1 MSRAKVNHE
10 RAYRGQ
16 SAHDVRNRKPSG
28 PLVRN
33 TDCATRDDAVELA
46 YQWFL
51 AGRRVDM
58 QQLALELG
66 VGRATLYRW
75 WRSREVVIGEVI
87 WRIMTGAIDRIDARS
102 RGRGQAR
109 LVRNFGRFAD
119 TVRTFEPLVKFV
131 SEEPDYA
138 LRVLTSRFS
147 VVQGRLIALTAA
159 ELAALPDID
168 PNIDVHDLAY
178 TIVRVGE
185 SFIWSDMITGDPPRS
200 DKAAAMVDL
209 LVTAASKQRVD
220 IATADTKETSS

>member
-1 MSRAKVNHE
+1 MSRAKVN
-10 RAYRGQ
+10 RGPARRGE
-16 SAHDVRNRKPSG
+16 SARDARNRKPSD
-28 PLVRN
+28 PLLQN
-33 TDCATRDDAVELA
+33 TVCATRDDAVELA

-51 AGRRVDM
+51 AGRRIDM

-66 VGRATLYRW
+66 IGRATLYRW
-75 WRSREVVIGEVI
+75 WRSREVIIGEVI
-87 WRIMTGAIDRIDARS
+87 WRIMIEAIDRIDARS
-102 RGRGQAR
+102 RSRGQAR

-138 LRVLTSRFS
+138 LRALTSRFS

-168 PNIDVHDLAY
+168 PNIDVRDLAY
-178 TIVRVGE
+178 TIVRIGE

-209 LVTAASKQRVD
+209 LLTAARKQRTD
-220 IATADTKETSS
+220 TPTADTKETSN

>member
-1 MSRAKVNHE
+1 
-10 RAYRGQ
+10 
-16 SAHDVRNRKPSG
+16 
-28 PLVRN
+28 
-33 TDCATRDDAVELA
+33 
-46 YQWFL
+46 
-51 AGRRVDM
+51 M

-66 VGRATLYRW
+66 IGRATLYRW

-87 WRIMTGAIDRIDARS
+87 WRIMTEAIDRIDARS

-131 SEEPDYA
+131 SAEPDYA

-168 PNIDVHDLAY
+168 PNIDVRDLAY

-209 LVTAASKQRVD
+209 LVTAARHQRID
-220 IATADTKETSS
+220 THTADTKETTS

>member
-1 MSRAKVNHE
+1 MSQAKVNGDLARRVE
-10 RAYRGQ
+10 
-16 SAHDVRNRKPSG
+16 SARDARRRKPSD

-33 TDCATRDDAVELA
+33 AVCATSDDAVELA

-51 AGRRVDM
+51 AGRRIDM
-58 QQLALELG
+58 QQLARELG
-66 VGRATLYRW
+66 IGRATLYRW
-75 WRSREVVIGEVI
+75 WRSREVIIGEVI
-87 WRIMTGAIDRIDARS
+87 WRIMTEAIDRIDARA

-109 LVRNFGRFAD
+109 LVRNYRRFAD

-131 SEEPDYA
+131 SEEPEYA

-147 VVQGRLIALTAA
+147 VVQARLIALTAA
-159 ELAALPDID
+159 QLAELPDIE
-168 PNIDVHDLAY
+168 PNIDVRDLAY

-209 LVTAASKQRVD
+209 LLTAARKQRVET
-220 IATADTKETSS
+220 ATADTKETSR

>member
-1 MSRAKVNHE
+1 
-10 RAYRGQ
+10 
-16 SAHDVRNRKPSG
+16 
-28 PLVRN
+28 
-33 TDCATRDDAVELA
+33 
-46 YQWFL
+46 
-51 AGRRVDM
+51 M

-87 WRIMTGAIDRIDARS
+87 WRIMTEAIDRIDARS

-131 SEEPDYA
+131 AAEPDYA

-209 LVTAASKQRVD
+209 LVTAARHRRID
-220 IATADTKETSS
+220 THTADTKETTS